1 MSMRDFLNNNSA
13 LVTILAVVL
22 LIVAL
27 GFIVMQLGGG
37 SNRVR
42 TIPVYYY
49 DLDTGEIFERQSDVN
64 PPVETAGGE
73 MRGVRAFMFACN
85 DCSDESDRFIGYL
98 EMFTP
103 EAKELLDMPTGQ
115 RPDDV
120 PYDFY
125 ENGRLVRLPDGT
137 QWYPANSPQGF
148 EIMNQVR
155 DACPGGDPKPCYPG
169 M

>member
-1 MSMRDFLNNNSA
+1 MSIRDFLNNNSA

-37 SNRVR
+37 GNRVR

-49 DLDTGEIFERQSDVN
+49 DLDTGELFERESDTI
-64 PPVETAGGE
+64 PPVETSSGE
-73 MRGVRAFMFACN
+73 MNGVRAFVFACN
-85 DCSDESDRFIGYL
+85 DCSDESDRFVGYL
-98 EMFTP
+98 EMFTQ
-103 EAKELLDMPTGQ
+103 EAKEILEMAPED
-115 RPDDV
+115 RPEDV

-125 ENGRLVRLPDGT
+125 ESGRLVKTPESDR
-137 QWYPANSPQGF
+137 WFEANSPQGF
-148 EIMNQVR
+148 QIMESVR
-155 DACPGGDPKPCYPG
+155 EQCPDGDPQPCYPD